1 VTLVTGNY
9 ATPAKYAAPASRVKK
24 IQLEALIFL
33 VVRAETPLLKG
44 ASVVHSCVSSETYL
58 NNTPKIHTYNM
69 LSH

>member
-33 VVRAETPLLKG
+33 VVRAENTSFEGSLRCPFLRLL
-44 ASVVHSCVSSETYL
+44 
-58 NNTPKIHTYNM
+58 
-69 LSH
+69 